1 MWIKKTCFEAQES
14 PIQPGKYIIVPIHE
28 NFKLEKTEGSFNII
42 CARLLGLT
50 YAQYLRFC
58 RDICGAQIVGKGSMY
73 PVAYFSGGEMMS
85 QLVRLLNN
93 RANLVL
99 WEAEHPDWK
108 EHQEEL
114 KKMKEMKELADA
126 LRRKQT
132 D

>member
-114 KKMKEMKELADA
+114 KKMKDMKELADA

>member
-99 WEAEHPDWK
+99 WEAEHPNWK

>member
-1 MWIKKTCFEAQES
+1 
-14 PIQPGKYIIVPIHE
+14 
-28 NFKLEKTEGSFNII
+28 
-42 CARLLGLT
+42 
-50 YAQYLRFC
+50 
-58 RDICGAQIVGKGSMY
+58 MY